1 MKNAADEKWF
11 DGNGRLTLGVT
22 PSSHSHRWRMSS
34 LDQSTRTA
42 RENLKKGEETAQQS
56 WSQMERNFAT
66 SFDSVRDFHL
76 KTIDMLRAHAESA
89 FDFAEEL
96 IAAKSPTD
104 VFEGCRSF
112 AERQVNTLQ
121 KQSGELT
128 TMAQETTKEAMRPV
142 SEAASRYAKSA

>member
-1 MKNAADEKWF
+1 
-11 DGNGRLTLGVT
+11 
-22 PSSHSHRWRMSS
+22 MSS

-42 RENLKKGEETAQQS
+42 RENRRKVEETAQQS

-89 FDFAEEL
+89 LDFAEEL
-96 IAAKSPTD
+96 ISAKSPTD

-121 KQSGELT
+121 KQSKELT
-128 TMAQETTKEAMRPV
+128 TMAQEQPKKRCGRSPTL
-142 SEAASRYAKSA
+142 

>member
-11 DGNGRLTLGVT
+11 GGNGRLTLGVAPT
-22 PSSHSHRWRMSS
+22 SHSHRWRMSS
-34 LDQSTRTA
+34 LDQSTRTT
-42 RENLKKGEETAQQS
+42 RENLRRGEETAQQS

-66 SFDSVRDFHL
+66 SFDSVRDFQL

-104 VFEGCRSF
+104 IFEGCRSF

-121 KQSGELT
+121 KQTGELT
-128 TMAQETTKEAMRPV
+128 TIAQETTKETMRPV
-142 SEAASRYAKSA
+142 SEAVSRYAKSA

>member
-1 MKNAADEKWF
+1 
-11 DGNGRLTLGVT
+11 
-22 PSSHSHRWRMSS
+22 MSS
-34 LDQSTRTA
+34 LDQSTRTT
-42 RENLKKGEETAQQS
+42 RENLRRGEETAQQS

-104 VFEGCRSF
+104 IFEGCRSF

-121 KQSGELT
+121 KQTGELT
-128 TMAQETTKEAMRPV
+128 TIAQETTKETMRPV
-142 SEAASRYAKSA
+142 SEAVSRYAKSA

>member
-1 MKNAADEKWF
+1 MEK
-11 DGNGRLTLGVT
+11 
-22 PSSHSHRWRMSS
+22 
-34 LDQSTRTA
+34 
-42 RENLKKGEETAQQS
+42 
-56 WSQMERNFAT
+56 NFAT

-96 IAAKSPTD
+96 ISAKSPTD

-121 KQSGELT
+121 QQTGELT
-128 TMAQETTKEAMRPV
+128 TMTQETAKEAMRPV
-142 SEAASRYAKSA
+142 SEAVGRYAKSA

>member
-1 MKNAADEKWF
+1 
-11 DGNGRLTLGVT
+11 
-22 PSSHSHRWRMSS
+22 MSS

-42 RENLKKGEETAQQS
+42 RENRRKVEETAQQSQQS
-56 WSQMERNFAT
+56 WSQMEKNFAT

-121 KQSGELT
+121 QQTGELT
-128 TMAQETTKEAMRPV
+128 TMTQETAKEAMRPV
-142 SEAASRYAKSA
+142 SEAVGRYAKSA

>member
-1 MKNAADEKWF
+1 
-11 DGNGRLTLGVT
+11 
-22 PSSHSHRWRMSS
+22 MSS

-42 RENLKKGEETAQQS
+42 RENRRKVEETAQQSQQS
-56 WSQMERNFAT
+56 WSQMEKNFAT

-96 IAAKSPTD
+96 ISAKSPTD

-121 KQSGELT
+121 QQTGELT
-128 TMAQETTKEAMRPV
+128 TMTQETAKEAMRPV
-142 SEAASRYAKSA
+142 SEAVGRYAKSA

>member
-1 MKNAADEKWF
+1 
-11 DGNGRLTLGVT
+11 
-22 PSSHSHRWRMSS
+22 MSS

-42 RENLKKGEETAQQS
+42 RENCRKGEETAQQS

-96 IAAKSPTD
+96 ISAKSPTD

-121 KQSGELT
+121 QQTGELT
-128 TMAQETTKEAMRPV
+128 TMTQETAKEAMRPV
-142 SEAASRYAKSA
+142 SDAVSRYAKSA

>member
-1 MKNAADEKWF
+1 
-11 DGNGRLTLGVT
+11 
-22 PSSHSHRWRMSS
+22 MSS

-42 RENLKKGEETAQQS
+42 RENRRKGEETAQQS
-56 WSQMERNFAT
+56 QQSWSQMEKNFAT

-76 KTIDMLRAHAESA
+76 KTIDMLRAHAESV

-121 KQSGELT
+121 QQTGELT
-128 TMAQETTKEAMRPV
+128 TMTQETAKEAMRPV
-142 SEAASRYAKSA
+142 SEAVGRYAKSA

>member
-1 MKNAADEKWF
+1 
-11 DGNGRLTLGVT
+11 
-22 PSSHSHRWRMSS
+22 MSS

-42 RENLKKGEETAQQS
+42 RENRRKVEETAQQSQQS
-56 WSQMERNFAT
+56 WSQMEKNFAT

-96 IAAKSPTD
+96 ISAKSPTD

-112 AERQVNTLQ
+112 AERQANTLQ
-121 KQSGELT
+121 QQTGELT
-128 TMAQETTKEAMRPV
+128 TMTQETAKEAMRPV
-142 SEAASRYAKSA
+142 SEAVGRYAKSA